1 MSLSHPLFSIVTPV
15 FNPPLEAFHE
25 CIESVLRQ
33 SFEDWEWCIVDD
45 AADQSRLGGLLDDLV
60 KRDARIRIS
69 LSGVNGGIVSAS
81 NSAASM
87 ATGQFLC
94 LLDHDD
100 MLHPTALEEVAAAI
114 NADEMVDY
122 IYTDEDKI
130 DATGIHYDVFL
141 KPDWS
146 PERLRGQNYCC
157 HLSVIR
163 RELFESVGGFR
174 PGFDGSQDYDLILR
188 VTEKARHVR
197 HIPKVLYHWRAIEG
211 STAAAQSEKPY
222 AFNAAQRAVEDH
234 LGRVGMNAF
243 VADAGFGYHRVVR
256 RLTEIP
262 LVSIVIPTRGD
273 SKLIR
278 GSARSLVLRCVD
290 SILANRHHYENL
302 EIVVVA
308 DNSTPGPVLSELG
321 SRVATKVITYNKP
334 FNFSDKCNV
343 GFLNSSGE
351 IIVLLNDDTEV
362 ITGDWLVT
370 LVALASEPEVG
381 IVGPMLL
388 LEDGRIQSAGHS
400 NTPSPHNFR
409 FGHSANQPGEFGILA
424 VSRECSGVTGA
435 AMAIRR
441 DVYGMVGGMSP
452 KFANCFNDVDFC
464 FKILEM
470 GYRIIWTPFA
480 RLFHYESVTRDSAV
494 PVHELN
500 LLLRRWGRY
509 FDRDIFCR
517 LN

>member
-362 ITGDWLVT
+362 ITG
-370 LVALASEPEVG
+370 
-381 IVGPMLL
+381 
-388 LEDGRIQSAGHS
+388 
-400 NTPSPHNFR
+400 
-409 FGHSANQPGEFGILA
+409 
-424 VSRECSGVTGA
+424 TG
-435 AMAIRR
+435 
-441 DVYGMVGGMSP
+441 
-452 KFANCFNDVDFC
+452 
-464 FKILEM
+464 
-470 GYRIIWTPFA
+470 
-480 RLFHYESVTRDSAV
+480 
-494 PVHELN
+494 
-500 LLLRRWGRY
+500 
-509 FDRDIFCR
+509 
-517 LN
+517 